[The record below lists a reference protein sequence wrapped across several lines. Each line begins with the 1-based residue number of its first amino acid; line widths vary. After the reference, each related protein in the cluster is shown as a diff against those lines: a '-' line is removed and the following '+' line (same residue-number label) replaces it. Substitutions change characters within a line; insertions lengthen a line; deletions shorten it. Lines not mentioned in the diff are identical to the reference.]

1 MTHKEMLAREDLPRI
16 ADKAIDMGLVGL
28 IGDGR
33 RATIDDMYKKLADGD
48 GDTLDVLMLAYGEM
62 YPKESGEVEAGGE
75 TAEAQAEAETS
86 AVAESGA
93 GDSETGDGFTPL
105 ELPGL
110 DVHEVARNGG
120 TVRKGRGGPPFMRRR
135 ESR

>member
-16 ADKAIDMGLVGL
+16 ADRAIDMGLVGL

-48 GDTLDVLMLAYGEM
+48 GDTLEALLLAYGEM
-62 YPKESGEVEAGGE
+62 YPKESGEVEARGE
-75 TAEAQAEAETS
+75 ETKAPEEAEAST
-86 AVAESGA
+86 VAESGE
-93 GDSETGDGFTPL
+93 GDAETGDGFAPL

-135 ESR
+135 EK